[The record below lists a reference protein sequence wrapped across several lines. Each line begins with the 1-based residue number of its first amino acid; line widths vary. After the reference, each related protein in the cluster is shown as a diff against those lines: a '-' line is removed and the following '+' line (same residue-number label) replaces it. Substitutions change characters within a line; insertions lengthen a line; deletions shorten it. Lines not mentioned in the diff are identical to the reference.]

1 LDFVRTTKKA
11 AEREDVKT
19 FKIHVAA
26 VHDVEG
32 PRFRQNL
39 VEDVDIMHFA
49 AGNAD
54 ERGNVAVQVEQRMHL
69 DRAFV
74 LAESGPRKQ
83 RKAQV
88 DGGRVSAYR
97 P

>member
-1 LDFVRTTKKA
+1 
-11 AEREDVKT
+11 
-19 FKIHVAA
+19 
-26 VHDVEG
+26 
-32 PRFRQNL
+32 
-39 VEDVDIMHFA
+39 MHFA